1 MKVVLVLAAV
11 GALVFWIA
19 AENAERRARL
29 TAKGTAE
36 LTQVRLDQGDDNSSD
51 ETDLEFRFV
60 ADGKP
65 IQTSDSLSGDRERDF
80 RVGQTVTIC
89 YDPKNPADADVR
101 EGADVSC
108 GA

>member
-36 LTQVRLDQGDDNSSD
+36 LTQVRLDQGDDSSSD
-51 ETDLEFRFV
+51 ETDLEFRFMV
-60 ADGKP
+60 NG
-65 IQTSDSLSGDRERDF
+65 QQVRSSDSLSGDRQSDF

-89 YDPKNPADADVR
+89 YDPKEPAQSDVR
-101 EGADVSC
+101 EEPNVTC